1 MTVVLAE
8 RSYSKLKLLKNYL
21 CSTMMQERLSDLA
34 TIALEGNMLDKIDYQ
49 SIIEDFI
56 SKNTKRMMLF
66 K

>member
-21 CSTMMQERLSDLA
+21 RSTMMQERLSDLA

>member
-1 MTVVLAE
+1 
-8 RSYSKLKLLKNYL
+8 
-21 CSTMMQERLSDLA
+21 MQERLSDLA
-34 TIALEGNMLDKIDYQ
+34 TIALEGNKLDKIDYQ

>member
-1 MTVVLAE
+1 M
-8 RSYSKLKLLKNYL
+8 
-21 CSTMMQERLSDLA
+21 A

>member
-1 MTVVLAE
+1 MTVILAE

-34 TIALEGNMLDKIDYQ
+34 TIALEGNKLDKIDYQ